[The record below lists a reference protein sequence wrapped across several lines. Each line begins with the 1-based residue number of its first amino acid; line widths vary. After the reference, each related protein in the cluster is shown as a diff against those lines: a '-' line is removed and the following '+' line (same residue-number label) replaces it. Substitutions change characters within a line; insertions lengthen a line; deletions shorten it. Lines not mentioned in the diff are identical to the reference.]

1 MTPSLQ
7 LGQLSPSPREPGDS
21 RGGDTLDPGPRI
33 TAAPE
38 ALGIGQWKHCG
49 LRPCPFSMAAP
60 MTPAPCP
67 PSAATE
73 PTEFTAL
80 EIAEAPKHTRLP
92 SPLPSFPCV
101 LEFGTQRVPDAAEEP
116 TILEL
121 REAVP
126 VTPKGKEAIAGVQGD
141 ASDRGSGG
149 WEVPV
154 LQ

>member
-1 MTPSLQ
+1 
-7 LGQLSPSPREPGDS
+7 
-21 RGGDTLDPGPRI
+21 
-33 TAAPE
+33 
-38 ALGIGQWKHCG
+38 
-49 LRPCPFSMAAP
+49 